1 MILGA
6 NHQQIHISLMDTP
19 TFTVG
24 ENVLCYHGPLIYVA
38 KVLKAQTAEPDEK
51 NTITGQ
57 DGQHYFVHY
66 KGWKTTWD
74 EWVPAA
80 RLLKDNEQNRITQKS
95 VQKEESA
102 KTSSNRANQKSS
114 TAGAAKDILSAS
126 VASASTRSAR
136 KETATRGTKR
146 GRDAADGAR
155 APDMKLNVPEQIK
168 AKLVDDYETVTKDNK
183 LVTLPRNPSVGQ
195 LLKDFEKYLTETPP
209 PHLKDPN
216 LLAPTV
222 ISGLQVYFDRS
233 LANHLLYRVERPQ
246 YTQIRAKYITGQAV
260 VIGQEK
266 EMSEIYGAEHLL
278 RMLVILPA
286 MVSQSTLDG
295 ESVDIVREYVNEL
308 LAWMLQEQ
316 SRLFL
321 PEYAEQSIAYQNVAR
336 S

>member
-1 MILGA
+1 
-6 NHQQIHISLMDTP
+6 MDTP

-38 KVLKAQTAEPDEK
+38 KVLKAQPAEPDEK

-126 VASASTRSAR
+126 VASASTRSALFFIVPLPTP
-136 KETATRGTKR
+136 KLNVLQ
-146 GRDAADGAR
+146 ADGAR